1 MLASKIITTGSLG
14 SILESEILR
23 YRVPLENTRFYNTP
37 IEWKLTGNV
46 PNSLLITD
54 GIIIGRLLTLE
65 DQNLPPED
73 FHPKERMKLDG
84 SNYDKIGRYKYP
96 SKTFTFTIEHTY
108 STYLPESIVTK
119 DNVPP
124 IVTIEELTSLYT
136 EETVDTFFTKHEEL
150 LNDPNVI
157 AMSYQEETI
166 TSEVALTLLKNGD
179 VTNKLFLIAY
189 LEADVSYVDTEQGK
203 VPIKHSITHNGK
215 EYTFDNIEEFKK
227 EYN

>member
-1 MLASKIITTGSLG
+1 MLASKIVTTGSLG

-23 YRVPLENTRFYNTP
+23 YRVQLASTRFYQSP

-65 DQNLPPED
+65 DQNLPPEE
-73 FHPKERMKLDG
+73 FFPKERLKLDG

-108 STYLPESIVTK
+108 STYLPQSIVTK
-119 DNVPP
+119 DNIPP
-124 IVTIEELTSLYT
+124 IVTVQELTSLYT
-136 EETVDTFFTKHEEL
+136 EESVDTFFTKHQEL

-157 AMSYQEETI
+157 ALSYQEETI
-166 TSEVALTLLKNGD
+166 TSEVSLTLLKNGNI
-179 VTNKLFLIAY
+179 TNKLFLIAY
-189 LEADVSYVDTEQGK
+189 LETDVTYIDTEEGK
-203 VPIKHSITHNGK
+203 IPIKHSITHNGK

-227 EYN
+227 EY

>member
-1 MLASKIITTGSLG
+1 MLASKIIVPDSLG
-14 SILESEILR
+14 SILETEILR
-23 YRVPLENTRFYNTP
+23 YRVQLESTRFYQSP
-37 IEWKLTGNV
+37 LEWKLTGNV

-73 FHPKERMKLDG
+73 FFPKERMKLDG

-136 EETVDTFFTKHEEL
+136 EETVDTFFTKYEEL
-150 LNDPNVI
+150 LNDPNLL
-157 AMSYQEETI
+157 ARSYQEETI
-166 TSEVALTLLKNGD
+166 TSEVTLTLLKNGD

-215 EYTFDNIEEFKK
+215 EYTFDNIEDFKK